1 MSLILAVCLIR
12 QRKLNNKLTEE
23 KKKDLSQ
30 RKSREVILGQT
41 AEKLA
46 PFLDDFKFDPQK
58 CQFLGQPIDYI
69 VFDDT
74 EVVFLEVKS
83 GKAQLNSK
91 QRKIKKLIK
100 EKNVRWEEY
109 RI

>member
-1 MSLILAVCLIR
+1 M
-12 QRKLNNKLTEE
+12 
-23 KKKDLSQ
+23 
-30 RKSREVILGQT
+30 GQT
-41 AEKLA
+41 AEKIA
-46 PFLDDFKFDPQK
+46 PFLKDFKFDPQK

-69 VFDDT
+69 VFEDD

-83 GKAQLNSK
+83 GKAQLSTK

-100 EKNVRWEEY
+100 EKKVKWEEF

>member
-1 MSLILAVCLIR
+1 MSLVLAICLLR
-12 QRKLNNKLTEE
+12 QRKLNNKLSEE

-83 GKAQLNSK
+83 GKAQLSSK

-100 EKNVRWEEY
+100 QKSVRWEEY

>member
-1 MSLILAVCLIR
+1 MSLVLAICLLR
-12 QRKLNNKLTEE
+12 QRKLNNKLSEE

-83 GKAQLNSK
+83 GKAQLSSK

-100 EKNVRWEEY
+100 EKSVRWEEY